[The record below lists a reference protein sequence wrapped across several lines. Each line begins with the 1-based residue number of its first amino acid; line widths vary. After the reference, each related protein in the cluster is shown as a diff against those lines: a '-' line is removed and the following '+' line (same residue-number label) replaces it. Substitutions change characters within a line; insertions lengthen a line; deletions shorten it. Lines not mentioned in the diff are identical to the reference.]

1 MKLALA
7 VTAATFA
14 ALLTPVAAHADS
26 YSRNDPSGDVVKSVF
41 DPDGVVRQ
49 PARADGDI
57 VRSAV
62 THGPRRVTM
71 ALRMRAIGRAAGQET
86 IYDFRIGTR
95 RAVREVILTAEPDRW
110 QGHVD
115 FYDGRGSFAR
125 CKGIRWSI
133 RYSTGMVTA
142 SVPRRCLGRPA
153 AVHVG
158 MGVGNLD
165 ARNDLFS
172 DDAATDGQEADP
184 VRWGPWV
191 AR

>member
-14 ALLTPVAAHADS
+14 ALLTPVAANADS

-41 DPDGVVRQ
+41 DPDGVVGQ
-49 PARADGDI
+49 LARADGDI
-57 VRSAV
+57 VRSGV
-62 THGPRRVTM
+62 THGARRVTT
-71 ALRMRAIGRAAGQET
+71 ALRMRTIGRAAGQET

-95 RAVREVILTAEPDRW
+95 RVVREVILTAEPDRW

-115 FYDGRGSFAR
+115 FYDGRGNVAR

-133 RYSTGMVTA
+133 RYATGLVTA
-142 SVPRRCLGRPA
+142 SVPHRCLGRPA

-165 ARNDLFS
+165 AGNDLFS
-172 DDAATDGQEADP
+172 DDAATDGQNADP